1 MTHFKDLRLRN
12 YLNLTSLLALTT
24 ACCTAGYSLIDDQA
38 LRTLR
43 QIPGMPLNP
52 TSISMLY
59 SLIEAWSCSI
69 FLIIFI
75 LINREERQRLK
86 SINKLTL
93 RQSILVGT
101 FIILA
106 YTLVLVAM
114 NFVSNV
120 SYVVAFRQLSII
132 IGGLLGMLVLKE
144 PRHAPKFVGLAVM
157 FTGLLLVGTG

>member
-1 MTHFKDLRLRN
+1 
-12 YLNLTSLLALTT
+12 
-24 ACCTAGYSLIDDQA
+24 
-38 LRTLR
+38 
-43 QIPGMPLNP
+43 MPLNP

-69 FLIIFI
+69 FLIFFIF
-75 LINREERQRLK
+75 INREERQRLK
-86 SINKLTL
+86 SINNLTL
-93 RQSILVGT
+93 RQSFLVGT